1 MTVAPSHS
9 AEGVSHAMWLPQLS
23 DELQSRG
30 LAEEQAPLWQ
40 DGAALNQVERRVR
53 GAMCQTWC
61 QIEFTA

>member
-9 AEGVSHAMWLPQLS
+9 AEGVSHAMRLPQLS

-40 DGAALNQVERRVR
+40 DSAALNQVERRIR

-61 QIEFTA
+61 QIKFTA

>member
-1 MTVAPSHS
+1 MR
-9 AEGVSHAMWLPQLS
+9 LPQLS

-61 QIEFTA
+61 QIKFTA